1 MHVTLREIYEFY
13 NAPYYESDF
22 VDVSNL
28 EYFRDLNMDNIINFL
43 TKGRGEWK
51 HRPGT
56 DIPTSFNQ
64 EIMFPIAKMW
74 MQFLCT

>member
-1 MHVTLREIYEFY
+1 
-13 NAPYYESDF
+13 
-22 VDVSNL
+22 
-28 EYFRDLNMDNIINFL
+28 MDNIINFL